1 MNQSDTPF
9 IDGDTI
15 SWWKFDQFRIPLPHL
30 KNLHPLT
37 EPSKQPFCR
46 FHFCHG
52 KISLAKLIDEG
63 VAMLFFPPLR
73 STFFFSGNLPIS
85 KSHPSSVFYGPFFGF
100 FDSLFL
106 HHVV

>member
-46 FHFCHG
+46 QFAIE
-52 KISLAKLIDEG
+52 KESLAKLIDEG
-63 VAMLFFPPLR
+63 VAMLFFPPRKHVKGCCERKGGIEVDL
-73 STFFFSGNLPIS
+73 L
-85 KSHPSSVFYGPFFGF
+85 
-100 FDSLFL
+100 LFR
-106 HHVV
+106 